1 MTSFLSKRKA
11 VPKEIRIAIGA
22 DHGGFTLK
30 ETIKKYLE
38 GRGYSVHDY
47 GTFSPASVD
56 YPDFAKKVAKAI
68 TSGECERG
76 ILLCRNGIGMSIAAN
91 RFKNVRAVTCYD
103 VETAKSSRV
112 HDNTNV
118 LSLGADF
125 LDEKKATEIVDSWIR
140 TEFDDSERRV
150 RRIRM
155 IDDMK

>member
-1 MTSFLSKRKA
+1 MT
-11 VPKEIRIAIGA
+11 KEIRIAIGA

-38 GRGYSVHDY
+38 AKGYSVHDY
-47 GTFSPASVD
+47 GTFNEESVD

-68 TSGECERG
+68 ASGECERG

-91 RFKNVRAVTCYD
+91 RFKNVRAATCYD

-125 LDEKKATEIVDSWIR
+125 LDDKKAMAIVDSWIR
-140 TEFDDSERRV
+140 TEFDGSERRI

-155 IDDMK
+155 IDE

>member
-1 MTSFLSKRKA
+1 MN
-11 VPKEIRIAIGA
+11 IAIAA

-47 GTFSPASVD
+47 GTFSEENVD
-56 YPDFAKKVAKAI
+56 YPDFAKKVANAI
-68 TSGECERG
+68 ASGECERG

-91 RFKNVRAVTCYD
+91 RFKNVRAATCYD

-125 LDEKKATEIVDSWIR
+125 LDDKKATAIVDSWIR

-155 IDDMK
+155 IDE